1 MKILRSVLRRGYTVG
16 TAGFF
21 TITSPNRWFAASRL
35 PEDFPSAAGHSK
47 ETAALSDA
55 ELKTPGY
62 VEGQPAEVPA
72 DFLQES
78 KPDRHTMRLAL
89 VFLGAAA
96 VALALLWWF
105 FKIAILHGGYWVPG
119 SIFQL

>member
-35 PEDFPSAAGHSK
+35 HEDFPFTADHTK
-47 ETAALSDA
+47 ETAAPSAD
-55 ELKTPGY
+55 ELKFPNY
-62 VEGQPAEVPA
+62 VEGKPAEVPA
-72 DFLQES
+72 DFLQEI

-89 VFLGAAA
+89 IFLGAAA
-96 VALALLWWF
+96 VALTLLWWF
-105 FKIAILHGGYWVPG
+105 FKIAILHGGYYITASG
-119 SIFQL
+119 A

>member
-21 TITSPNRWFAASRL
+21 TITSANRWFAASRL
-35 PEDFPSAAGHSK
+35 VEDFPSVTDHTK
-47 ETAALSDA
+47 KTAAPSAD
-55 ELKTPGY
+55 ELKASAY
-62 VEGQPAEVPA
+62 VEGRPAEIAA

-89 VFLGAAA
+89 VFLAAA
-96 VALALLWWF
+96 AIALTLLWWF
-105 FKIAILHGGYWVPG
+105 FKIAILHGGYYITA
-119 SIFQL
+119 SIA

>member
-1 MKILRSVLRRGYTVG
+1 MKVLRSVLRRGYTVG

-21 TITSPNRWFAASRL
+21 TITSANRWFAASRL
-35 PEDFPSAAGHSK
+35 VEDFPTVTDHTK
-47 ETAALSDA
+47 RTAAPSEA
-55 ELKTPGY
+55 ELKASAY
-62 VEGQPAEVPA
+62 VEGRPAEVPA

-105 FKIAILHGGYWVPG
+105 FKIAILHGGYYAANL
-119 SIFQL
+119 ST

>member
-35 PEDFPSAAGHSK
+35 PEDFPFAADHTK
-47 ETAALSDA
+47 ETAALSAA
-55 ELKTPGY
+55 ELKAPGY

-72 DFLQES
+72 DFLQAS

-89 VFLGAAA
+89 IFLGAAA

-105 FKIAILHGGYWVPG
+105 FKIAIRHGGYYITA
-119 SIFQL
+119 SIFHL

>member
-1 MKILRSVLRRGYTVG
+1 MKILRSVIRRGYTVG

-35 PEDFPSAAGHSK
+35 PEDFPFAGHSG
-47 ETAALSDA
+47 ETTAPSADEGKA
-55 ELKTPGY
+55 PGY
-62 VEGQPAEVPA
+62 VEGQPAELPA
-72 DFLQES
+72 DFLEES

-89 VFLGAAA
+89 IFLGATA

-105 FKIAILHGGYWVPG
+105 FKIAIKHGGFYITA
-119 SIFQL
+119 SSA